1 MNEFELRRQ
10 LRELR
15 REREPSRDLWAG
27 IAERIASESAPVSAS
42 PGLSRHHWL
51 APALAASAVFA
62 ALLIGVTNSSK
73 DGRDGTSNPRQPQYA
88 ESASLLSRN
97 ADGLA
102 LEYRAALTSLPPVPV
117 PSELQTTLNQL
128 DSSAEQL
135 QVALRQQPQSKFLLG
150 QLRRVYARRLQ
161 LSRPTWLS

>member
-15 REREPSRDLWAG
+15 REREPRQDLWAG
-27 IAERIASESAPVSAS
+27 IAERIASNELPVSAS
-42 PGLSRHHWL
+42 PV
-51 APALAASAVFA
+51 APRLGWRSAALAASALFA
-62 ALLIGVTNSSK
+62 ALLLGVATTSI
-73 DGRDGTSNPRQPQYA
+73 DGTNGTSKLDQRQYA
-88 ESASLLSRN
+88 ESASLLSRD
-97 ADGLA
+97 AQGLA

-117 PSELQTTLNQL
+117 PSELQSTLQVL

-135 QVALRQQPQSKFLLG
+135 QVALRQQPQSRYLLG